1 MTDEQFTK
9 LMTDLVAKI
18 RADTPVDT
26 RNLRRNA
33 TSGRPI
39 GGGAFVISVSV
50 RIAPYFPAVNYQE
63 WYENG
68 NPNPNYHY
76 FEDSLERHLEEI
88 AQRIGGIIE
97 YE

>member
-1 MTDEQFTK
+1 MTDAEFNAI
-9 LMTDLVAKI
+9 MTSLRAKI
-18 RADTPVDT
+18 RGDTPIDT
-26 RNLRRNA
+26 GNLRRTA

-50 RIAPYFPAVNYQE
+50 RIAPYFPAVNYRE
-63 WYENG
+63 RYENG
-68 NPNPNYHY
+68 QPNKNYHY

-88 AQRIGGIIE
+88 AQQIGGVIE

>member
-1 MTDEQFTK
+1 MTDAEFNTI
-9 LMTDLVAKI
+9 MTSLAARI
-18 RADTPVDT
+18 RDDTPVDT
-26 RNLRRNA
+26 GNLRGNA

-50 RIAPYFPAVNYQE
+50 RIAPYFKYVNYAE
-63 WYENG
+63 RFPNG

-76 FEDSLERHLEEI
+76 LEDSLERHLEEI
-88 AQRIGGIIE
+88 AQQIGGVIE

>member
-1 MTDEQFTK
+1 MTDSEFNTI
-9 LMTDLVAKI
+9 MTALVAKI
-18 RADTPVDT
+18 RDDTPVDT
-26 RNLRRNA
+26 GNLRGNA

-50 RIAPYFPAVNYQE
+50 RIAPYFKYVNYAE
-63 WYENG
+63 RFPNG

-88 AQRIGGIIE
+88 AQQIGGVIE

>member
-1 MTDEQFTK
+1 MPDSEFNTIMTA
-9 LMTDLVAKI
+9 LVAKI
-18 RADTPVDT
+18 RKDTPYDT
-26 RNLRRNA
+26 HNLERHA

-39 GGGAFVISVSV
+39 GGGAFVISVSA
-50 RIAPYFPAVNYQE
+50 RIAPYFKYVNYAE
-63 WYENG
+63 RFPNG

-88 AQRIGGIIE
+88 AQQIGGVIE